1 MLNNKNSNT
10 NHNTNH
16 DDDIVNN
23 LIKIIYKNDKG
34 QTLKN
39 AILEKSKCNI
49 YKEIEKMKNNKT
61 KKINL
66 NNVNSNSNSNSKSN
80 NKSNSNSN
88 SNINSNSNSKSKSK
102 SKSNSNSNDNNNKTK
117 KLKNTKKL
125 EDITKKCF
133 TKKSK
138 INKQPDIII
147 SDTNKYNNKDNSFL
161 IVITSNVFLSFN
173 TKKQTIPNKKKHL
186 TWVAIINDNKVI
198 KNIIKHKLN
207 KEKGLHNFMIRIY
220 SFPKNNSEIINNI
233 EQTVNTK
240 KHILIKKLK
249 KIKNLERIYTN
260 NIIIIRKMNSSR
272 SWWWEYNRF
281 GHFNIFRG
289 LKLLT

>member
-66 NNVNSNSNSNSKSN
+66 NNVNSNSNSNSNSKSN
-80 NKSNSNSN
+80 SKSNSNSN
-88 SNINSNSNSKSKSK
+88 SNSKNNSKSNSNSKSK
-102 SKSNSNSNDNNNKTK
+102 SNSNDNNNKTK

-186 TWVAIINDNKVI
+186 TWLAIINDNKVI

-220 SFPKNNSEIINNI
+220 SFPKNHSEIINNI
-233 EQTVNTK
+233 EKTVNTK

>member
-88 SNINSNSNSKSKSK
+88 SNINSNSNTGVCEINALLGGAFVLQSSSI
-102 SKSNSNSNDNNNKTK
+102 NSYSAPDFA
-117 KLKNTKKL
+117 
-125 EDITKKCF
+125 CF
-133 TKKSK
+133 
-138 INKQPDIII
+138 
-147 SDTNKYNNKDNSFL
+147 
-161 IVITSNVFLSFN
+161 
-173 TKKQTIPNKKKHL
+173 
-186 TWVAIINDNKVI
+186 
-198 KNIIKHKLN
+198 
-207 KEKGLHNFMIRIY
+207 
-220 SFPKNNSEIINNI
+220 
-233 EQTVNTK
+233 
-240 KHILIKKLK
+240 
-249 KIKNLERIYTN
+249 
-260 NIIIIRKMNSSR
+260 R
-272 SWWWEYNRF
+272 SPM
-281 GHFNIFRG
+281 
-289 LKLLT
+289 L

>member
-66 NNVNSNSNSNSKSN
+66 NNVNVNSNS
-80 NKSNSNSN
+80 KSNSNSN
-88 SNINSNSNSKSKSK
+88 S
-102 SKSNSNSNDNNNKTK
+102 NNNKTK

-220 SFPKNNSEIINNI
+220 SFPKNHSEIINNI
-233 EQTVNTK
+233 EKTVNTK

-272 SWWWEYNRF
+272 SWWWEYNSF
-281 GHFNIFRG
+281 GNFNIFRG